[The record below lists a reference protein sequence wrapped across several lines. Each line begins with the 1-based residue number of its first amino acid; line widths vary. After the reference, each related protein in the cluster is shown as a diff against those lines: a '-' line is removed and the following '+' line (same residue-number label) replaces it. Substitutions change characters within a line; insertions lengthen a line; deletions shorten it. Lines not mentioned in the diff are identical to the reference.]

1 MNMHDMYERFE
12 TLASIVNHCLD
23 ALYNFDPITAYHIHI
38 DHKVT
43 QALHPSESEVVHA
56 VILLALV
63 DAGVVL
69 YIDVGHRSVRFSKA
83 LLNEAW

>member
-1 MNMHDMYERFE
+1 
-12 TLASIVNHCLD
+12 
-23 ALYNFDPITAYHIHI
+23 
-38 DHKVT
+38 
-43 QALHPSESEVVHA
+43 VVHA

>member
-1 MNMHDMYERFE
+1 M
-12 TLASIVNHCLD
+12 
-23 ALYNFDPITAYHIHI
+23 
-38 DHKVT
+38 T
-43 QALHPSESEVVHA
+43 QTFHPNLPEVVHA

-69 YIDVGHRSVRFSKA
+69 YIDVGHRNVRFSKA

>member
-1 MNMHDMYERFE
+1 LFG
-12 TLASIVNHCLD
+12 CP
-23 ALYNFDPITAYHIHI
+23 NFDPITAYHIHI